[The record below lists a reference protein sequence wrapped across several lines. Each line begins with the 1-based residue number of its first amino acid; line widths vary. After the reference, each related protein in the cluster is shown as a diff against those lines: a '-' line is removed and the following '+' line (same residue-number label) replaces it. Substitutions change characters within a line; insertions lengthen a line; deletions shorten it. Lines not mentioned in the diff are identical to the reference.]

1 MTEKDSGIKV
11 SEDGRTI
18 AFSTEALIS
27 DMDSPKWY
35 KEEMYRKEMYR
46 KALNLGDKCTVLWE
60 GDRIKGFRPDRP
72 MEYINVTLTISKD
85 ELGELKITDSDM
97 ETTNDD

>member
-1 MTEKDSGIKV
+1 MKV

-18 AFSTEALIS
+18 TFSTEALIS
-27 DMDSPKWY
+27 DMNSPKWY
-35 KEEMYRKEMYR
+35 KEEMYRK
-46 KALNLGDKCTVLWE
+46 ALNLGDRGTVLWE

-72 MEYINVTLTISKD
+72 MEYIEVNLTISKD

>member
-35 KEEMYRKEMYR
+35 KEEMYRK
-46 KALNLGDKCTVLWE
+46 ALNLGDRGTVLWE

-72 MEYINVTLTISKD
+72 MEYIEVNLTISKD

>member
-1 MTEKDSGIKV
+1 MKV

-18 AFSTEALIS
+18 TLSTEALIS

-35 KEEMYRKEMYR
+35 KEEMYRK
-46 KALNLGDKCTVLWE
+46 ALNLGDRGTVLWE
-60 GDRIKGFRPDRP
+60 GDRIKGFRPDKP
-72 MEYINVTLTISKD
+72 MEYIELNLTINKD
-85 ELGELKITDSDM
+85 ELGELKITDSNM

>member
-18 AFSTEALIS
+18 TFSTEALIS

-35 KEEMYRKEMYR
+35 KEEMYRK
-46 KALNLGDKCTVLWE
+46 ALNLGDRGTVLWE

-72 MEYINVTLTISKD
+72 MEYIEVNLTISKD

>member
-18 AFSTEALIS
+18 TFSTEALIS

-35 KEEMYRKEMYR
+35 KEEMYRK
-46 KALNLGDKCTVLWE
+46 ALNLGDRGTVLWE
-60 GDRIKGFRPDRP
+60 GERIKGFRPDRP
-72 MEYINVTLTISKD
+72 MEYIEVNLTISKD

>member
-18 AFSTEALIS
+18 TLSTEALIS

-35 KEEMYRKEMYR
+35 KEEMYRK
-46 KALNLGDKCTVLWE
+46 ALNLGDRGTILWE
-60 GDRIKGFRPDRP
+60 GDRIKGFSPDRP
-72 MEYINVTLTISKD
+72 MEYIEVNLTISKD

>member
-18 AFSTEALIS
+18 TFSTEALIS

-35 KEEMYRKEMYR
+35 KEEMYRK
-46 KALNLGDKCTVLWE
+46 ALNLGDRGTVLWE
-60 GDRIKGFRPDRP
+60 GDRIKGFRPDQP